1 MMIQNRIINKR
12 SNKALKR
19 AFDIVVSLPA
29 LAGIVVLLPF
39 IAYRIKRQSKGP
51 IFFRQQRTGRDGKTF
66 WCYKFRSMH
75 VNDEADMQQAVRE
88 DDRLFPFGAFMREHN
103 IDELPQFWNVLKGD
117 MSVVGPRPHMLHHTE
132 IYSQQ
137 IEDYMERHVVKPGI
151 TGWAQVTGYCGET
164 KELADMEERVRR
176 DLWYMEHWSLRLDI
190 HIVRTTAKN
199 ILARKIMT
207 Y

>member
-1 MMIQNRIINKR
+1 MIQNKVINKR
-12 SNKALKR
+12 SNKAMKR
-19 AFDIVVSLPA
+19 TFDIVVSVPA
-29 LAGIVVLLPF
+29 LVGIVVLLPC

-51 IFFRQQRTGRDGKTF
+51 VFFRQQRTGRDGNTF

-75 VNDEADMQQAVRE
+75 VNDEADMQQAVKK
-88 DDRLFPFGAFMREHN
+88 DARLFPFGAFMRQHN

-164 KELADMEERVRR
+164 KELADMKERVRR
-176 DLWYMEHWSLRLDI
+176 DLWYIEHWSLRLDI
-190 HIVRTTAKN
+190 HIVRTTVKN
-199 ILARKIMT
+199 ILAQKIMT

>member
-1 MMIQNRIINKR
+1 MIQNRIINKR

>member
-1 MMIQNRIINKR
+1 MIQNKVINKR
-12 SNKALKR
+12 SNKAMKR
-19 AFDIVVSLPA
+19 TFDIVVSVPA
-29 LAGIVVLLPF
+29 LVGIVVLLPC

-51 IFFRQQRTGRDGKTF
+51 VFFRQQRTGRDGNTF